1 MLNTSI
7 LIFYFPN
14 SFTFSQVYFPF
25 MASKIIIRS
34 LLTLLIA
41 LLLGVGIGVYR
52 IASIRSSPAFKTY
65 GSWRGTTDLP
75 LNRDNLVT
83 TQVTIFA
90 LFALPSQE
98 AVYLFAADDNDGKR
112 LNGDNNYSL
121 TGNIHDIKAEY
132 WSITAYASDLYLIP
146 NAENRYSFN
155 RDNLQ
160 TDSTGNFTIHLS
172 AAKSEGNWLPLKK
185 GGKFQLVLRIYKGE
199 KEFMDNLDKANLPL
213 LRKQ

>member
-1 MLNTSI
+1 
-7 LIFYFPN
+7 
-14 SFTFSQVYFPF
+14 
-25 MASKIIIRS
+25 MAFKIIIRS
-34 LLTLLIA
+34 LFILLIS

-52 IASIRSSPAFKTY
+52 IASIRSSAAFKTY

-90 LFALPSQE
+90 LFALPSEE
-98 AVYLFAADDNDGKR
+98 AVYLFAADDNEGKR
-112 LNGDNNYSL
+112 LNGSNNYEIK
-121 TGNIHDIKAEY
+121 GNINDIKAEY

-146 NAENRYSFN
+146 NEANRYSFN

-160 TDSTGNFTIHLS
+160 TDNAGNFTIHLS
-172 AAKSEGNWLPLKK
+172 AAKSEGNWLPLKT

-199 KEFMDNLDKANLPL
+199 KEFMEGLGKANLPL